1 VSRIDTRGDWATSQM
16 ECSSQIVIFGDSGS
30 SDPGGGGSGAGGSD
44 VWKASE
50 ELALLEAV
58 EVYGFGNW
66 EDTAKLV
73 GNRRTPEEVKRHF
86 ITYYVQ
92 GNVGRVCWA
101 SASPETYES
110 KDHTCSGSTSSLSP
124 SLTTPLPAIPELTLS
139 EQQHLGYMPKRDDFE
154 REFDNE
160 VEALISTLRISPNDE
175 DELDV
180 DLKVAHIDM
189 YNRRLRERF
198 RKKAVVRDYGLVSL
212 FYKSL
217 QGDEEIMAM
226 LYPPQSS
233 LESST
238 ISNSKTTTSLCATTL
253 ASHGP
258 NQSTRLQSSHSPS
271 SPMFGVEKSS
281 SSLFTCSNK
290 STLNGSTASP
300 SKKRCGS
307 PTKNASVPEFSAQNN
322 NLPITTTC
330 TAGNAAAEKYR
341 EQLKEKLKILSQF
354 QSALEQQQL
363 LDSLKK
369 EKELKMRIKELVRYR
384 KNGLKKLSDMS
395 AFDSARVRKD
405 KKKENKEAR
414 DKGGK
419 VANINYALK
428 GRSQMV
434 VGGKAGKMASPSM
447 VSSRGSTVKRP
458 ASRDSLDNEV
468 GSMDSS
474 SKVTTRLTG
483 QQEKQVTTGGRS
495 PHPTKRRVPLVLLT
509 EEEEMQMQA
518 EDSNYQTLLRS
529 PSTSPSYKTRT
540 ASATAT
546 RGSPPAVRDSNS
558 SNLAPTAVGV
568 TKSLKGDVIITTT
581 SLGDNTVKT
590 QSRGLKE
597 FDVNSMPSA
606 RLLSDQEKHLCSTLR
621 LTPSQ
626 YISIKGLMIR
636 EKSLPKKQRTGLENL
651 DGRVKRRLRQYFS
664 RNGWIR
670 G

>member
-1 VSRIDTRGDWATSQM
+1 MSRIDTRGDWATSQM

-419 VANINYALK
+419 FAGRKYQL
-428 GRSQMV
+428 RSQGTLADGRGRKSRKNGITINGFQSRINGKKASIKGLPRQRSRV
-434 VGGKAGKMASPSM
+434 NGLILQSHNTFNGSAGKASHHRRKESPS
-447 VSSRGSTVKRP
+447 
-458 ASRDSLDNEV
+458 N
-468 GSMDSS
+468 
-474 SKVTTRLTG
+474 
-483 QQEKQVTTGGRS
+483 
-495 PHPTKRRVPLVLLT
+495 
-509 EEEEMQMQA
+509 
-518 EDSNYQTLLRS
+518 
-529 PSTSPSYKTRT
+529 KTP
-540 ASATAT
+540 
-546 RGSPPAVRDSNS
+546 SPPSIVNGRGGNAN
-558 SNLAPTAVGV
+558 A
-568 TKSLKGDVIITTT
+568 
-581 SLGDNTVKT
+581 
-590 QSRGLKE
+590 SRGLKLP
-597 FDVNSMPSA
+597 NSSPESIDFSFLQNTDSLRYRHQRKSSCRA
-606 RLLSDQEKHLCSTLR
+606 RLQLFQLSPYRSRSNKVT
-621 LTPSQ
+621 
-626 YISIKGLMIR
+626 
-636 EKSLPKKQRTGLENL
+636 QR
-651 DGRVKRRLRQYFS
+651 RRHHNHHITR
-664 RNGWIR
+664 
-670 G
+670 

>member
-1 VSRIDTRGDWATSQM
+1 MFETLLFIPLSLPLQ
-16 ECSSQIVIFGDSGS
+16 ECSSQIVIFSDSGS
-30 SDPGGGGSGAGGSD
+30 SDPGGEGSGAGGGID
-44 VWKASE
+44 GWKASE

-101 SASPETYES
+101 SASPETYQS
-110 KDHTCSGSTSSLSP
+110 KDHTCSGSTTKSLSP
-124 SLTTPLPAIPELTLS
+124 SLTTPLPAIPDLTLS

-198 RKKAVVRDYGLVSL
+198 RKKTVVRDYGLVSL

-238 ISNSKTTTSLCATTL
+238 VSNNKTTSSSLSTTSL

-258 NQSTRLQSSHSPS
+258 NQSTRLQSSLVSSPS
-271 SPMFGVEKSS
+271 LSSPIFDVQKSS
-281 SSLFTCSNK
+281 SSPSTCFTGSSSNK
-290 STLNGSTASP
+290 STLNGSTPSSPP
-300 SKKRCGS
+300 SKKRCKS
-307 PTKNASVPEFSAQNN
+307 PTKNASVVPEFSAQNN
-322 NLPITTTC
+322 NLSITTTS
-330 TAGNAAAEKYR
+330 TAANAAAEKYR
-341 EQLKEKLKILSQF
+341 EQLKEKFKILSQF

-384 KNGLKKLSDMS
+384 KNGLKKLSDIS

-405 KKKENKEAR
+405 KKKENKEGSKG

-419 VANINYALK
+419 VSLIRLFFCCALFCSAFPAL
-428 GRSQMV
+428 RFSVLV
-434 VGGKAGKMASPSM
+434 VDLGK
-447 VSSRGSTVKRP
+447 
-458 ASRDSLDNEV
+458 
-468 GSMDSS
+468 
-474 SKVTTRLTG
+474 
-483 QQEKQVTTGGRS
+483 
-495 PHPTKRRVPLVLLT
+495 
-509 EEEEMQMQA
+509 
-518 EDSNYQTLLRS
+518 
-529 PSTSPSYKTRT
+529 
-540 ASATAT
+540 
-546 RGSPPAVRDSNS
+546 
-558 SNLAPTAVGV
+558 
-568 TKSLKGDVIITTT
+568 
-581 SLGDNTVKT
+581 
-590 QSRGLKE
+590 
-597 FDVNSMPSA
+597 
-606 RLLSDQEKHLCSTLR
+606 
-621 LTPSQ
+621 
-626 YISIKGLMIR
+626 
-636 EKSLPKKQRTGLENL
+636 
-651 DGRVKRRLRQYFS
+651 
-664 RNGWIR
+664 
-670 G
+670 